1 MRLELGQFVVVT
13 RNMRE
18 LKKGTILKVTK
29 LNKDLAIIED
39 IKTKYRYITYK
50 YCTYVELLKKE
61 VFYV

>member
-39 IKTKYRYITYK
+39 IKQNIGILPTSIVLMWNY
-50 YCTYVELLKKE
+50 
-61 VFYV
+61 

>member
-1 MRLELGQFVVVT
+1 MRLKLGQFVVVT

-39 IKTKYRYITYK
+39 IKRLGGFI
-50 YCTYVELLKKE
+50 V
-61 VFYV
+61 